1 MPTQM
6 GVAKY
11 YKHYAFVRVY
21 YLVKAHFI
29 SGKDTYDMKV
39 CENTLEQVI
48 ISELQNKGYEYLYG
62 PDIDR
67 DYHEVILKAYFE
79 EAMHKIN
86 PGINGKIVSEAY
98 IAIRSMGY
106 LKLEDWNAAFHK
118 CLLEGVPVEYRL
130 KGEVRT
136 FTVKLIDFENPEKNN
151 FKVVN
156 QYTVVEYKNKRPDVL
171 VFVNGIPLVLFELKN
186 ITNED
191 TTIES
196 AYKQVKN
203 YQMDIPTLFYYNAFN
218 VISDGLDTRMGTIT
232 SDFSRYM
239 AWKSENGERPGEG
252 SLNYFT
258 VLLNGV
264 FSKARLLDLVRNFIA
279 FQSKDKTVKIIAGY
293 HQYFAVKKAIQ
304 CTKKALEEQSRKIG
318 VVWHTQGSGKSLS
331 MVFYTGCIV
340 SNPKFN
346 NPTIVVLTD
355 RNDLDNQL
363 FATFSS
369 CSKLLLRQTPK
380 QAQSREHLKEL
391 LRVKAGGIIF
401 TTIQKFEESG
411 EVLSERSNIIFMA
424 DEAHRSQYGL
434 EGKVDKDTGQWKYG
448 MAKYIRDSLP
458 NAAFIG
464 FTGTPIEFDDRS
476 TVEVFGDYIDVY
488 DMTQAVEDGATVP
501 IYYENR
507 AAKIKLNEELLRKI
521 DAEYEKLAD
530 EATETAIEKSK
541 ADLSTIEAIVGA
553 KERLSLLADDIIAH
567 YEDRQ
572 YVLTGKAMIVCM
584 SRRIAIN
591 LYRIILEKRPEW
603 RNKIK
608 VVLTS
613 SNQDDE
619 DWHDIIGN
627 KAYREGLRVEF
638 QNDESEFK
646 IAVVVDMWLTGFDV
660 PSMATMYVD
669 KPMKGHNLMQA
680 IARANRVYK
689 DKEAGLIVDYIGMAA
704 ELKSALKQYTKRDQD
719 KIPDL
724 SQAVS
729 MALTKLEIMRDMF
742 YGFDYEPFFSRD
754 DSARLAV
761 IANGVD
767 FALEMDDD
775 EQKDFIRE
783 ATALSQAETLCR
795 SMLDVKIKQE
805 IEFFKCV
812 KAGVC
817 KTAGRIGITTNEI
830 NSRIMKLLEQAI
842 EQDGVYN
849 IFAEAGK
856 KNPEISILSEE
867 YMDKIRRMK
876 HKNIAAEML
885 RKLLEDNIRVFAKTG
900 VVKSQL
906 FSEKMQKVLKM
917 YNNRLITNAE
927 VIEELLNLSKEM
939 TEAYNAGEEKGLSV
953 EELAFYDAL
962 VADPEVLRKMQ
973 DDVLVEMAH
982 ELTDLIRRSRTVDWD
997 KKESARA
1004 YMRTQVKHLL
1014 RKYKYPPEKAKGA
1027 VDTVIKQA
1035 ELMSSNIRPKATM
1048 YEFHPEEEMLMV
1060 AEEPAPYNVD

>member
-1 MPTQM
+1 MP
-6 GVAKY
+6 
-11 YKHYAFVRVY
+11 
-21 YLVKAHFI
+21 I
-29 SGKDTYDMKV
+29 N
-39 CENTLEQVI
+39 ENTLEQVI
-48 ISELQNKGYEYLYG
+48 IAELQEKGYEYLYG

-67 DYHEVILKAYFE
+67 DYHEVILKDYFE
-79 EAMHKIN
+79 TAMYKIN
-86 PGINGKIVSEAY
+86 PKITVDIVEEAY
-98 IAIRSMGY
+98 KSIKNLGL
-106 LKLEDWNAAFHK
+106 LKLEDMNAAFHK
-118 CLLEGVPVEYRL
+118 YLIEGVPVNYRVN
-130 KGEVRT
+130 GEQRT
-136 FTVKLIDFENPEKNN
+136 YTVKLIDFANPESNE
-151 FKVVN
+151 FHVVN
-156 QYTVVEYKNKRPDVL
+156 QYTVIAYKNKRPDVL
-171 VFVNGIPLVLFELKN
+171 IFVNGIPLVLFELKN

-191 TTIES
+191 AAIEN

-203 YQMDIPTLFYYNAFN
+203 YQMDIPSLFYYNAFN

-232 SDFSRYM
+232 SDFTRYM
-239 AWKSENGERPGEG
+239 VWKSENGEKPEDGG
-252 SLNYFT
+252 LNYFS

-264 FSKARLLDLVRNFIA
+264 FPKARLLDLIRNFIV
-279 FQSKDKTVKIIAGY
+279 FQNSKGRTIKIIAGY
-293 HQYFAVKKAIQ
+293 HQYFAVRKAVER
-304 CTKKALEEQSRKIG
+304 TGNALEEHSRKVG

-340 SNPKFN
+340 SNPEFH

-363 FATFSS
+363 FGSFVSS
-369 CSKLLLRQTPK
+369 SKLLLRQTPK
-380 QAQSREHLKEL
+380 QAKSREHLKEL
-391 LRVKAGGIIF
+391 LKVKAGGIVF
-401 TTIQKFEESG
+401 TTIQKFEESS

-434 EGKVDKDTGQWKYG
+434 EGKLNRETGEWKYG
-448 MAKYIRDSLP
+448 MAKYMRDSLP
-458 NAAFIG
+458 NATFIG
-464 FTGTPIEFDDRS
+464 FTGTPIDFDDRS
-476 TVEVFGDYIDVY
+476 TVEVFGEYIDIY

-507 AAKIKLNEELLRKI
+507 TAKIKLNEELLKKI
-521 DAEYEKLAD
+521 DAEYEKMAG
-530 EATETAIEKSK
+530 EASETAIEKSK
-541 ADLSTIEAIVGA
+541 SDLSTIEAIIGS
-553 KERLSLLADDIIAH
+553 KERLSLLADDMIAH

-572 YVLTGKAMIVCM
+572 YVLAGKAMIVCM

-603 RNKIK
+603 KQKVK

-627 KAYREGLRVEF
+627 KAYRDGLMLEF
-638 QNDESEFK
+638 KDDASEFK
-646 IAVVVDMWLTGFDV
+646 IAIVVDMWLTGFDV
-660 PSMATMYVD
+660 PSMATMYID

-680 IARANRVYK
+680 IARVNRVYK

-704 ELKSALKQYTKRDQD
+704 ELRSALSQYTKRDQD

-724 SQAVS
+724 GQALS
-729 MALTKLEIMRDMF
+729 IALEKLEIMRDMF
-742 YGFDYEPFFSRD
+742 YGFVYSDFFGRD
-754 DSARLAV
+754 DSVRLAV
-761 IANGVD
+761 IANGVN
-767 FALEMDDD
+767 FALGMEED
-775 EQKDFIRE
+775 EQKSFIRE

-795 SMLDVKIKQE
+795 SMLDTRLKEE

-812 KAGVC
+812 KAGIC
-817 KTAGRIGITTNEI
+817 KTAGRMGITTNEI
-830 NSRIMKLLEQAI
+830 NARIMKLLEQAI

-867 YMDKIRRMK
+867 YMEKIRRMK

-885 RKLLEDNIRVFAKTG
+885 RKLLEDNIRVFARTG

-906 FSEKMQKVLKM
+906 FSEKMQKLLKM
-917 YNNRLITNAE
+917 YNNRLLTSAE

-939 TEAYNAGEEKGLSV
+939 TEAYKAGDEKGLTT

-973 DDVLVEMAH
+973 DKVLIEMAQ
-982 ELTDLIRRSRTVDWD
+982 ELTELIRRSRTVDWD

-1014 RKYKYPPEKAKGA
+1014 RKYKYPPEKARGA
-1027 VDTVIKQA
+1027 VDIVIKQA
-1035 ELMSSNIRPKATM
+1035 ELMSSNIKPRVTV
-1048 YEFHPEEEMLMV
+1048 YDFNPETGLSMV
-1060 AEEPAPYNVD
+1060 AEASVPYGEKTK

>member
-1 MPTQM
+1 MP
-6 GVAKY
+6 
-11 YKHYAFVRVY
+11 
-21 YLVKAHFI
+21 I
-29 SGKDTYDMKV
+29 N
-39 CENTLEQVI
+39 ENTLEQAVI
-48 ISELQNKGYEYLYG
+48 AQLQEKGYEYFYG

-67 DYHEVILKAYFE
+67 DYHEVILKDYFE
-79 EAMHKIN
+79 TAMYKIN
-86 PGINGKIVSEAY
+86 PKITVDIVGETY
-98 IAIRSMGY
+98 KTIRNLGL
-106 LKLEDWNAAFHK
+106 LKLEDMNAAFHK
-118 CLLEGVPVEYRL
+118 YLIEGIPVNYRVS
-130 KGEVRT
+130 GELRT
-136 FTVKLIDFENPEKNN
+136 YTVKLIDFAEPERNE
-151 FKVVN
+151 FYVVN
-156 QYTVVEYKNKRPDVL
+156 QYTVIEYKNKRPDVL

-186 ITNED
+186 IINEEI
-191 TTIES
+191 TIEN

-203 YQMDIPTLFYYNAFN
+203 YQMDIPSLFYYNAFN

-232 SDFSRYM
+232 SDFTRYM
-239 AWKSENGERPGEG
+239 VWKSENGEKPEEG
-252 SLNYFT
+252 GLNYFS

-264 FSKARLLDLVRNFIA
+264 FPKARLLDLIRNFIV
-279 FQSKDKTVKIIAGY
+279 FQNSKGRTIKIIAGY
-293 HQYFAVKKAIQ
+293 HQYFAVRKAVER
-304 CTKKALEEQSRKIG
+304 TKNALEEHSRKVG

-340 SNPKFN
+340 SNPEFN

-363 FATFSS
+363 FDTFCSS
-369 CSKLLLRQTPK
+369 SKLLLRQTPK
-380 QAQSREHLKEL
+380 QARSREHLKEL

-401 TTIQKFEESG
+401 TTIQKFEESS

-434 EGKVDKDTGQWKYG
+434 DGKLDRETGEWKYG
-448 MAKYIRDSLP
+448 MAKYMRDSLP
-458 NAAFIG
+458 NATFIG
-464 FTGTPIEFDDRS
+464 FTGTPIDFDDRS
-476 TVEVFGDYIDVY
+476 TVEVFGEYIDIY

-507 AAKIKLNEELLRKI
+507 TAKIKLNEELLKKI
-521 DAEYEKLAD
+521 DVEYEKMAG
-530 EATETAIEKSK
+530 EASETAIEKSK
-541 ADLSTIEAIVGA
+541 SDLSTIEAIIGS
-553 KERLSLLADDIIAH
+553 KERLSLLADDMIAH

-603 RNKIK
+603 KQKVK

-627 KAYREGLRVEF
+627 KAYRDGLMLEF
-638 QNDESEFK
+638 KDDTSEFK
-646 IAVVVDMWLTGFDV
+646 IAIVVDMWLTGFDV
-660 PSMATMYVD
+660 PSMATMYID

-680 IARANRVYK
+680 IARVNRVYR

-704 ELKSALKQYTKRDQD
+704 ELKSALSQYTKRDQD

-724 SQAVS
+724 GQALS
-729 MALTKLEIMRDMF
+729 IAIEKLEIMRDMF
-742 YGFDYEPFFSRD
+742 YGFDYSDFFGVD
-754 DSARLAV
+754 DSVRLAV
-761 IANGVD
+761 IANGVN
-767 FALEMDDD
+767 FSLGMEED
-775 EQKDFIRE
+775 EQKSFIRE

-795 SMLDVKIKQE
+795 SMLDARIKQE

-812 KAGVC
+812 KAGIC
-817 KTAGRIGITTNEI
+817 KTAGRMGITTNEI
-830 NSRIMKLLEQAI
+830 NARIMKLLEQAI

-867 YMDKIRRMK
+867 YMEKIRRMK

-885 RKLLEDNIRVFAKTG
+885 RKLLEDNIRVFARTG

-906 FSEKMQKVLKM
+906 FSEKMQKLLKM
-917 YNNRLITNAE
+917 YNNRLITSAE

-939 TEAYNAGEEKGLSV
+939 TEAYKAGDEKGLSV

-962 VADPEVLRKMQ
+962 VSDPEVLRKMQ
-973 DDVLVEMAH
+973 DKVLIEMAQ
-982 ELTDLIRRSRTVDWD
+982 ELTELIRRSRTVDWD

-1014 RKYKYPPEKAKGA
+1014 RKYKYPPEKARGA
-1027 VDTVIKQA
+1027 VDIVIKQA
-1035 ELMSSNIRPKATM
+1035 ELMSSNIKPRATV
-1048 YEFHPEEEMLMV
+1048 YEFQTGTGLSMV
-1060 AEEPAPYNVD
+1060 AEESVPYGEKQK

>member
-1 MPTQM
+1 MP
-6 GVAKY
+6 
-11 YKHYAFVRVY
+11 
-21 YLVKAHFI
+21 I
-29 SGKDTYDMKV
+29 N
-39 CENTLEQVI
+39 ENTLEQVI
-48 ISELQNKGYEYLYG
+48 ITELRKNGYEYFYG
-62 PDIDR
+62 PDINR
-67 DYHEVILKAYFE
+67 DYHEVILRDSFEAAMFKINQGIKTDMVE
-79 EAMHKIN
+79 EAYKSIKN
-86 PGINGKIVSEAY
+86 LGL
-98 IAIRSMGY
+98 
-106 LKLEDWNAAFHK
+106 LKLEDMNAAFHK
-118 CLLEGVPVEYRL
+118 YLIEGVPVNYRVS
-130 KGEVRT
+130 GELRT
-136 FTVKLIDFENPEKNN
+136 YTVKLIDFAEPERNE
-151 FKVVN
+151 FYVVN
-156 QYTVVEYKNKRPDVL
+156 QYTVIEYKNKRPDVL
-171 VFVNGIPLVLFELKN
+171 VVVNGIPLVLFELKN
-186 ITNED
+186 ITNEEI
-191 TTIES
+191 TIEN

-203 YQMDIPTLFYYNAFN
+203 YQMDIPSLFYYNAFN

-232 SDFSRYM
+232 SDFTRYM
-239 AWKSENGERPGEG
+239 VWKSENGEKPEEG
-252 SLNYFT
+252 GLNYFS

-264 FSKARLLDLVRNFIA
+264 FPKARLLDLIRNFIV
-279 FQSKDKTVKIIAGY
+279 FQNSKGRTIKIIAGY
-293 HQYFAVKKAIQ
+293 HQYFAVRKAVER
-304 CTKKALEEQSRKIG
+304 TRNALEEHSRKVG

-331 MVFYTGCIV
+331 MGFYTGCIV
-340 SNPKFN
+340 SNPEFN

-363 FATFSS
+363 FDTFCSS
-369 CSKLLLRQTPK
+369 SKLLLRQTPK
-380 QAQSREHLKEL
+380 QARSREHLKEL

-401 TTIQKFEESG
+401 TTIQKFEESS

-434 EGKVDKDTGQWKYG
+434 DGKLDRETGEWKYG
-448 MAKYIRDSLP
+448 MAKYMRDSLP
-458 NAAFIG
+458 NATFIG
-464 FTGTPIEFDDRS
+464 FTGTPIDFDDRS
-476 TVEVFGDYIDVY
+476 TVEVFGEYIDIY

-507 AAKIKLNEELLRKI
+507 TAKIKLNEELLKKI
-521 DAEYEKLAD
+521 DAEYEKMAG
-530 EATETAIEKSK
+530 EASETAIEKSK
-541 ADLSTIEAIVGA
+541 SDLSTIEAIIGS
-553 KERLSLLADDIIAH
+553 KERLSLLADDMIAH

-603 RNKIK
+603 KQKVK

-627 KAYREGLRVEF
+627 KAYRDGLMLEF
-638 QNDESEFK
+638 KDDTSEFK
-646 IAVVVDMWLTGFDV
+646 IAIVVDMWLTGFDV
-660 PSMATMYVD
+660 PSMATMYID

-680 IARANRVYK
+680 IARVNRVYR

-704 ELKSALKQYTKRDQD
+704 ELKSALSQYTKRDQD

-724 SQAVS
+724 GQALS
-729 MALTKLEIMRDMF
+729 IAIEKLEIMRDMF
-742 YGFDYEPFFSRD
+742 YGFDYSDFFGVD
-754 DSARLAV
+754 DSVRLAV
-761 IANGVD
+761 IANGVN
-767 FALEMDDD
+767 FSLGMEED
-775 EQKDFIRE
+775 EQKSFIRE

-795 SMLDVKIKQE
+795 SMLDARIKQE

-812 KAGVC
+812 KAGIC
-817 KTAGRIGITTNEI
+817 KTAGRMGITTNEI
-830 NSRIMKLLEQAI
+830 NARIMKLLEQAI

-867 YMDKIRRMK
+867 YMEKIRRMK

-906 FSEKMQKVLKM
+906 FSEKMQKLLKM
-917 YNNRLITNAE
+917 YNNRLITSAE

-939 TEAYNAGEEKGLSV
+939 AEAYKAGDEKGLSV

-973 DDVLVEMAH
+973 DKVLIEMAQ
-982 ELTDLIRRSRTVDWD
+982 ELTELIRRSRTVDWD

-1027 VDTVIKQA
+1027 VDIVIKQA
-1035 ELMSSNIRPKATM
+1035 ELMSGNIKPRATV
-1048 YEFHPEEEMLMV
+1048 YDFQPRTELSMV
-1060 AEEPAPYNVD
+1060 AEDSVPYGEKPKT

>member
-1 MPTQM
+1 MP
-6 GVAKY
+6 
-11 YKHYAFVRVY
+11 
-21 YLVKAHFI
+21 I
-29 SGKDTYDMKV
+29 N
-39 CENTLEQVI
+39 ENTMEQAVI
-48 ISELQNKGYEYLYG
+48 VQLQEKGYEYFYG

-67 DYHEVILKAYFE
+67 DFHEVILKDYFE
-79 EAMHKIN
+79 TAMYKIN
-86 PGINGKIVSEAY
+86 PKITVDIVGETY
-98 IAIRSMGY
+98 KTIRNLGL
-106 LKLEDWNAAFHK
+106 LKLEDMNAAFHK
-118 CLLEGVPVEYRL
+118 YLIEGVPVNYRVN
-130 KGEVRT
+130 GEIRT
-136 FTVKLIDFENPEKNN
+136 YTVKLIDFTDPERNE
-151 FKVVN
+151 FHVVN
-156 QYTVVEYKNKRPDVL
+156 QYTVIEYKNKRPDVL

-186 ITNED
+186 ITNEE
-191 TTIES
+191 TTIEN

-203 YQMDIPTLFYYNAFN
+203 YQMDIPSLFYYNAFN

-232 SDFSRYM
+232 SDFTRYM
-239 AWKSENGERPGEG
+239 VWKSENGEKPEEG
-252 SLNYFT
+252 GLNYFS

-264 FSKARLLDLVRNFIA
+264 FPKARLLDLIRNFIV
-279 FQSKDKTVKIIAGY
+279 FQNSKGRTIKIIAGY
-293 HQYFAVKKAIQ
+293 HQYFAVRKAVER
-304 CTKKALEEQSRKIG
+304 TRNALEEHSRKVG

-340 SNPKFN
+340 SNPEFN

-363 FATFSS
+363 FDTFCSS
-369 CSKLLLRQTPK
+369 SKLLLRQTPK
-380 QAQSREHLKEL
+380 QARSREHLKEL
-391 LRVKAGGIIF
+391 LRIKAGGIIF
-401 TTIQKFEESG
+401 TTIQKFEESS

-434 EGKVDKDTGQWKYG
+434 DGKLDRETGEWKYG
-448 MAKYIRDSLP
+448 MAKYMRDSLP
-458 NAAFIG
+458 NATFIG
-464 FTGTPIEFDDRS
+464 FTGTPIDFDDRS
-476 TVEVFGDYIDVY
+476 TVEVFGEYIDIY

-507 AAKIKLNEELLRKI
+507 TAKIKLNEELLKKI
-521 DAEYEKLAD
+521 DAEYEKMVG
-530 EATETAIEKSK
+530 EASETAIEKSK
-541 ADLSTIEAIVGA
+541 SDLSTIEAIIGS
-553 KERLSLLADDIIAH
+553 KERLSLLADDMIAH

-603 RNKIK
+603 KQKVK

-627 KAYREGLRVEF
+627 KAYRDGLMLEF
-638 QNDESEFK
+638 KDNASEFK
-646 IAVVVDMWLTGFDV
+646 IAIVVDMWLTGFDV
-660 PSMATMYVD
+660 PSMATMYID

-680 IARANRVYK
+680 IARVNRVYQ

-704 ELKSALKQYTKRDQD
+704 ELKSALSQYTKRDQD

-724 SQAVS
+724 GQALS
-729 MALTKLEIMRDMF
+729 IAIEKLEIMRDMF
-742 YGFDYEPFFSRD
+742 YGFDYSDFFGQD
-754 DSARLAV
+754 DSVRLV
-761 IANGVD
+761 TIANGVN
-767 FALEMDDD
+767 FALGMEED
-775 EQKDFIRE
+775 EQKSFIRE
-783 ATALSQAETLCR
+783 STALSQAETLCR
-795 SMLDVKIKQE
+795 SMLDFRIKQE

-812 KAGVC
+812 KAGIC
-817 KTAGRIGITTNEI
+817 KTAGRMGITTNEI
-830 NSRIMKLLEQAI
+830 NARIMKLLEQAI

-867 YMDKIRRMK
+867 YMEKIRRMK

-885 RKLLEDNIRVFAKTG
+885 RKLLEDNIRVFARTG

-906 FSEKMQKVLKM
+906 FSEKMQKLLKM
-917 YNNRLITNAE
+917 YNNRLITSAE

-939 TEAYNAGEEKGLSV
+939 AEAYKAGDEKGLSV

-973 DDVLVEMAH
+973 DKVLIEMAQ
-982 ELTDLIRRSRTVDWD
+982 ELTELIRRSRTVDWD

-1027 VDTVIKQA
+1027 VDIVIKQA
-1035 ELMSSNIRPKATM
+1035 ELMSGNIKPRATV
-1048 YEFHPEEEMLMV
+1048 YDFQPRTELSMV
-1060 AEEPAPYNVD
+1060 AEDSVPYGEKPKT

>member
-1 MPTQM
+1 MP
-6 GVAKY
+6 
-11 YKHYAFVRVY
+11 
-21 YLVKAHFI
+21 I
-29 SGKDTYDMKV
+29 N
-39 CENTLEQVI
+39 ENTLEQVI
-48 ISELQNKGYEYLYG
+48 ITELRKNGYEYFYG
-62 PDIDR
+62 PDINR
-67 DYHEVILKAYFE
+67 DYHEVILRDSFEAAMFKINQGIKADMVE
-79 EAMHKIN
+79 EAYKSIKN
-86 PGINGKIVSEAY
+86 LGL
-98 IAIRSMGY
+98 
-106 LKLEDWNAAFHK
+106 LKLEDMNAAFHK
-118 CLLEGVPVEYRL
+118 YLIEGVPVNYRVN
-130 KGEVRT
+130 GEIRT
-136 FTVKLIDFENPEKNN
+136 YTVKLIDFTDPERNE
-151 FKVVN
+151 FHVVN
-156 QYTVVEYKNKRPDVL
+156 QYTVIEYKNKRPDVL

-186 ITNED
+186 ITNEE
-191 TTIES
+191 TTIEN

-203 YQMDIPTLFYYNAFN
+203 YQMDIPSLFYYNAFN

-232 SDFSRYM
+232 SDFTRYM
-239 AWKSENGERPGEG
+239 VWKSENGEKPEEG
-252 SLNYFT
+252 GLNYFS

-264 FSKARLLDLVRNFIA
+264 FPKARLLDLIRNFIV
-279 FQSKDKTVKIIAGY
+279 FQNSKGRTIKIIAGY
-293 HQYFAVKKAIQ
+293 HQYFAVRKAVER
-304 CTKKALEEQSRKIG
+304 TRNALEEHSRKVG

-340 SNPKFN
+340 SNPEFN

-363 FATFSS
+363 FDTFCSS
-369 CSKLLLRQTPK
+369 SKLLLRQTPK
-380 QAQSREHLKEL
+380 QARSREHLKEL

-401 TTIQKFEESG
+401 TTIHKFEESS

-434 EGKVDKDTGQWKYG
+434 DGKLDRETGEWKYG
-448 MAKYIRDSLP
+448 MAKYMRDSLP
-458 NAAFIG
+458 NATFIG
-464 FTGTPIEFDDRS
+464 FTGTPIDFDDRS
-476 TVEVFGDYIDVY
+476 TVEVFGEYIDIY

-507 AAKIKLNEELLRKI
+507 TAKIKLNEELLKKI
-521 DAEYEKLAD
+521 DAEYEKMVG
-530 EATETAIEKSK
+530 EASETAIEKSK
-541 ADLSTIEAIVGA
+541 SDLSTIEAIIGS
-553 KERLSLLADDIIAH
+553 KERLSLLADDMIAH

-603 RNKIK
+603 KQKVK

-627 KAYREGLRVEF
+627 KAYRDGLMLEF
-638 QNDESEFK
+638 KDDTSEFK
-646 IAVVVDMWLTGFDV
+646 IAIVVDMWLTGFDV
-660 PSMATMYVD
+660 PSMATMYID

-680 IARANRVYK
+680 IARVNRVYQ

-704 ELKSALKQYTKRDQD
+704 ELKSALSQYTKRDQD

-724 SQAVS
+724 GQALS
-729 MALTKLEIMRDMF
+729 IAIEKLEIMRDMF
-742 YGFDYEPFFSRD
+742 YGFDYSDFFGQD
-754 DSARLAV
+754 DSVRLV
-761 IANGVD
+761 TIANGVN
-767 FALEMDDD
+767 FALGMEED
-775 EQKDFIRE
+775 EQKSFIRE
-783 ATALSQAETLCR
+783 STALSQAETLCR
-795 SMLDVKIKQE
+795 SMLDFRIKQE

-812 KAGVC
+812 KAGIC
-817 KTAGRIGITTNEI
+817 KTAGRMGITTNEI
-830 NSRIMKLLEQAI
+830 NARIMKLLEQAI

-867 YMDKIRRMK
+867 YMEKIRRMK

-906 FSEKMQKVLKM
+906 FSEKMQKLLKM
-917 YNNRLITNAE
+917 YNNRLITSAE

-939 TEAYNAGEEKGLSV
+939 TEAYKAGDEKGLSV

-973 DDVLVEMAH
+973 DKVLIEMAQ
-982 ELTDLIRRSRTVDWD
+982 ELTELIRRSRTVDWD

-1027 VDTVIKQA
+1027 VDIVIKQA
-1035 ELMSSNIRPKATM
+1035 ELMSGNIKPRAAVYDFQPRT
-1048 YEFHPEEEMLMV
+1048 ELSMV
-1060 AEEPAPYNVD
+1060 AEDSVPYGEKPKT

>member
-1 MPTQM
+1 M
-6 GVAKY
+6 
-11 YKHYAFVRVY
+11 
-21 YLVKAHFI
+21 
-29 SGKDTYDMKV
+29 
-39 CENTLEQVI
+39 
-48 ISELQNKGYEYLYG
+48 
-62 PDIDR
+62 
-67 DYHEVILKAYFE
+67 
-79 EAMHKIN
+79 
-86 PGINGKIVSEAY
+86 
-98 IAIRSMGY
+98 
-106 LKLEDWNAAFHK
+106 LKLEDMNAAFHK
-118 CLLEGVPVEYRL
+118 YLIEGVPVNYRVN
-130 KGEVRT
+130 GELRT
-136 FTVKLIDFENPEKNN
+136 YTVKLIDFTDPERNE
-151 FKVVN
+151 FHVVN
-156 QYTVVEYKNKRPDVL
+156 QYTVIEYKNKRPDVL

-186 ITNED
+186 ITNEEA
-191 TTIES
+191 TIEN

-203 YQMDIPTLFYYNAFN
+203 YQMDIPSLFYYNAFN

-232 SDFSRYM
+232 SDFTRYM
-239 AWKSENGERPGEG
+239 VWKSENGEKPEEG
-252 SLNYFT
+252 GLNYFS

-264 FSKARLLDLVRNFIA
+264 FPKARLLDLIRNFIV
-279 FQSKDKTVKIIAGY
+279 FQNSKGRTIKIIAGY
-293 HQYFAVKKAIQ
+293 HQYFAVRKAVER
-304 CTKKALEEQSRKIG
+304 TRNALEEHSRKVG

-340 SNPKFN
+340 SNPEFN

-363 FATFSS
+363 FDTFCSS
-369 CSKLLLRQTPK
+369 SKLLLRQTSK
-380 QAQSREHLKEL
+380 QARSREHLKEL

-401 TTIQKFEESG
+401 TTIQKFEESS

-434 EGKVDKDTGQWKYG
+434 DGKLDRETGEWKYG
-448 MAKYIRDSLP
+448 MAKYMRDSLP
-458 NAAFIG
+458 NATFIG
-464 FTGTPIEFDDRS
+464 FTGTPIDFDDRS
-476 TVEVFGDYIDVY
+476 TVEVFGEYIDIY

-507 AAKIKLNEELLRKI
+507 TAKIKLNEELLKKI
-521 DAEYEKLAD
+521 DAEYEKMAG
-530 EATETAIEKSK
+530 EASETAIEKSK
-541 ADLSTIEAIVGA
+541 SDLSTIEAIIGS
-553 KERLSLLADDIIAH
+553 KERLSLLADDMIAH

-603 RNKIK
+603 KQKVK

-627 KAYREGLRVEF
+627 KAYRDGLMLEF
-638 QNDESEFK
+638 KDDTSEFK
-646 IAVVVDMWLTGFDV
+646 IAIVVDMWLTGFDV
-660 PSMATMYVD
+660 PSMATMYID

-680 IARANRVYK
+680 IARVNRVYR

-704 ELKSALKQYTKRDQD
+704 ELKSALSQYTKRDQD

-724 SQAVS
+724 GQALS
-729 MALTKLEIMRDMF
+729 IAIEKLEIMRDMF
-742 YGFDYEPFFSRD
+742 YGFDYSDFFGQD
-754 DSARLAV
+754 DSVRLV
-761 IANGVD
+761 TIANGVN
-767 FALEMDDD
+767 FALGMEED
-775 EQKDFIRE
+775 EQKSFIRE

-795 SMLDVKIKQE
+795 SMLDARIKQE

-812 KAGVC
+812 KAGIC
-817 KTAGRIGITTNEI
+817 KTAGRMGITTNEI
-830 NSRIMKLLEQAI
+830 NARIMKLLEQAI

-856 KNPEISILSEE
+856 KNPEISILSED
-867 YMDKIRRMK
+867 YMEKIRRMK

-885 RKLLEDNIRVFAKTG
+885 RKLLEDNIRVFSKTG
-900 VVKSQL
+900 VVKSKL

-917 YNNRLITNAE
+917 YNNRLITSAE

-939 TEAYNAGEEKGLSV
+939 TEAYKAGEEKGLSA

-973 DDVLVEMAH
+973 DKVLIEMAQ
-982 ELTDLIRRSRTVDWD
+982 ELTELIRRSRTVDWD

-1027 VDTVIKQA
+1027 VDIVIKQA
-1035 ELMSSNIRPKATM
+1035 ELMSGNIKPRATV
-1048 YEFHPEEEMLMV
+1048 YDFQPRTELSMV
-1060 AEEPAPYNVD
+1060 AEDSVPYGEKPKT

>member
-1 MPTQM
+1 MP
-6 GVAKY
+6 
-11 YKHYAFVRVY
+11 
-21 YLVKAHFI
+21 I
-29 SGKDTYDMKV
+29 N
-39 CENTLEQVI
+39 ENTLEQAVI
-48 ISELQNKGYEYLYG
+48 VQLQEKGYEYFYG

-67 DYHEVILKAYFE
+67 DFHEVILKDYFE
-79 EAMHKIN
+79 TAMYKIN
-86 PGINGKIVSEAY
+86 PKITVDIVGETY
-98 IAIRSMGY
+98 KTIRNLGL
-106 LKLEDWNAAFHK
+106 LKLEDMNAAFHK
-118 CLLEGVPVEYRL
+118 YLIEGVPVNYRVN
-130 KGEVRT
+130 GEIRT
-136 FTVKLIDFENPEKNN
+136 YTVKLIDFTDPERNE
-151 FKVVN
+151 FHVVN
-156 QYTVVEYKNKRPDVL
+156 QYTVIEYKNKRPDVL

-186 ITNED
+186 ITNEE
-191 TTIES
+191 TTIEN

-203 YQMDIPTLFYYNAFN
+203 YQMDIPSLFYYNAFN

-232 SDFSRYM
+232 SDFTRYM
-239 AWKSENGERPGEG
+239 VWKSENGEKPEEG
-252 SLNYFT
+252 GLNYFS

-264 FSKARLLDLVRNFIA
+264 FPKARLLDLIRNFIV
-279 FQSKDKTVKIIAGY
+279 FQNSKGRTIKIIAGY
-293 HQYFAVKKAIQ
+293 HQYFAVRKAVER
-304 CTKKALEEQSRKIG
+304 TRNALEEHSRKVG

-340 SNPKFN
+340 SNPEFN

-363 FATFSS
+363 FDTFCSS
-369 CSKLLLRQTPK
+369 SKLLLRQTPK
-380 QAQSREHLKEL
+380 QARSREHLKEL
-391 LRVKAGGIIF
+391 LRIKAGGIIF
-401 TTIQKFEESG
+401 TTIQKFEESS

-434 EGKVDKDTGQWKYG
+434 DGKLDRETGEWKYG
-448 MAKYIRDSLP
+448 MAKYMRDSLP
-458 NAAFIG
+458 NATFIG
-464 FTGTPIEFDDRS
+464 FTGTPIDFDDRS
-476 TVEVFGDYIDVY
+476 TVEVFGEYIDIY

-507 AAKIKLNEELLRKI
+507 TAKIKLNEELLKKI
-521 DAEYEKLAD
+521 DAEYEKMVG
-530 EATETAIEKSK
+530 EASETAIEKSK
-541 ADLSTIEAIVGA
+541 SDLSTIEAIIGS
-553 KERLSLLADDIIAH
+553 KERLSLLADDMIAH

-603 RNKIK
+603 KQKVK

-627 KAYREGLRVEF
+627 KAYRDGLMLEF
-638 QNDESEFK
+638 KDNASEFK
-646 IAVVVDMWLTGFDV
+646 IAIVVDMWLTGFDV
-660 PSMATMYVD
+660 PSMATMYID

-680 IARANRVYK
+680 IARVNRVYQ

-704 ELKSALKQYTKRDQD
+704 ELKSALSQYTKRDQD

-724 SQAVS
+724 GQALS
-729 MALTKLEIMRDMF
+729 IAIEKLEIMRDMF
-742 YGFDYEPFFSRD
+742 YGFDYSDFFGQD
-754 DSARLAV
+754 DSVRLV
-761 IANGVD
+761 TIANGVN
-767 FALEMDDD
+767 FALGMEED
-775 EQKDFIRE
+775 EQKSFIRE
-783 ATALSQAETLCR
+783 STALSQAETLCR
-795 SMLDVKIKQE
+795 SMLDFRIKQE

-812 KAGVC
+812 KAGIC
-817 KTAGRIGITTNEI
+817 KTAGRMGITTNEI
-830 NSRIMKLLEQAI
+830 NARIMKLLEQAI

-867 YMDKIRRMK
+867 YMEKIRRMK

-885 RKLLEDNIRVFAKTG
+885 RKLLEDNIRVFARTG

-906 FSEKMQKVLKM
+906 FSEKMQKLLKM
-917 YNNRLITNAE
+917 YNNRLITSAE

-939 TEAYNAGEEKGLSV
+939 AEAYKAGDEKGLSV

-973 DDVLVEMAH
+973 DKVLIEMAQ
-982 ELTDLIRRSRTVDWD
+982 ELTELIRRSRTVDWD

-1014 RKYKYPPEKAKGA
+1014 RKYKYPPEKARGA
-1027 VDTVIKQA
+1027 VDIVIKQA
-1035 ELMSSNIRPKATM
+1035 ELMSSNIKPRATV
-1048 YEFHPEEEMLMV
+1048 YEFQTGTGLSMV
-1060 AEEPAPYNVD
+1060 AEESVPYGEKPK